1 MVVEAHP
8 DKQIRRPAAGH
19 RRVRLLMTGRAG
31 QLAQSLAHRAAGRA
45 DLELRFAARPQ
56 VDLAQPGSIAAAIR
70 RERPDIVINAA
81 AYTAVDEAEDHPE
94 VAHRINAD
102 AAGEAAGAAAEV
114 DAGIIQISTDYVFGG
129 GGNDRPYRENDP
141 MQPLGV
147 YGRSKLA
154 GEELV
159 RAANPR
165 HAILRTAWLYS
176 PFGWNFVKSMVA
188 AARARPVLTVVDDQH
203 GSPTS
208 ALDLADAV
216 LALVERWRGGTERA
230 GGVTYHVAGSGVTS
244 WCGLAEAVIG
254 EGRQLGLPAAE
265 VRPIRTE
272 EWPTRAERPRYSAL
286 DSGKFAAEIGFS
298 MPGWRTS
305 VGLVVRQLAGEA
317 AV

>member
-1 MVVEAHP
+1 M
-8 DKQIRRPAAGH
+8 K
-19 RRVRLLMTGRAG
+19 LLVTGRAG
-31 QLAQSLAHRAAGRA
+31 QLARSLAHRATGRA
-45 DLELRFAARPQ
+45 DLEIRFAARPEI
-56 VDLAQPGSIAAAIR
+56 DLTQAGSIAAAIR
-70 RERPDIVINAA
+70 GERPDVVINAA
-81 AYTAVDEAEDHPE
+81 AYTAVDDAEGQPG

-114 DAGIIQISTDYVFGG
+114 GAAIVHVSTDYVFGRG
-129 GGNDRPYRENDP
+129 RNDRPYREDDP
-141 MQPLGV
+141 VQPLGV

-176 PFGWNFVKSMVA
+176 PFGRNFVKSMIA
-188 AARARPVLTVVDDQH
+188 AAQTRAVLTVVDDQH

-216 LALVERWRGGTERA
+216 LTLVERWRGGEEPA

-244 WCGLAEAVIG
+244 WCGLAGAVMA
-254 EGRQLGLPAAE
+254 ECRQFGLPAAE
-265 VRPIRTE
+265 VRPIRTA
-272 EWPTRAERPRYSAL
+272 EWPTPAERPRYSAL
-286 DSGKFAAEIGFS
+286 DSGKFAAEIGFP
-298 MPGWRTS
+298 MPDWRNS
-305 VGLVVRQLAGEA
+305 VGSVVRQFAGEA